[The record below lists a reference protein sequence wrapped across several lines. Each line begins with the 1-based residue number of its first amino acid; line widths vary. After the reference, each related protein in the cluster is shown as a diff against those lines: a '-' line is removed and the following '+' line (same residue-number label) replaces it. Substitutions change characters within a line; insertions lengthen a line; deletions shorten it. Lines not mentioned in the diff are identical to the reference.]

1 MKTLWLLTTK
11 SIINRRVAFT
21 LSLISIA
28 ISVVLLLGI
37 DRITKATKTHFLN
50 TINHTDLIAAA
61 PEGSLDVLLN
71 LVFHLGEPL
80 KEIPYSSYQEISKFD
95 EVAWAFPL
103 SVGDSFKN
111 YDAIATTNEYFRHY
125 KYGLANALSFSKG
138 GNFKEFYDVILGSEV
153 AEKLHLSLHDTIH
166 LSHSAN
172 AHTHA
177 NRDFHICGILKPTHT
192 PNDKTVFFQLK
203 ADEAIHLEWQ
213 SGNFVDMHLT
223 SAQLE
228 KMKIEPKH
236 ISGIYIGLKSPFSL
250 LHVSEKIEH
259 LQGAHLKAII
269 PAKALSQ
276 LTFLLKNM
284 QELLSLIAAIVFV
297 AALFGM
303 LATMLAT
310 LSDRRR
316 EIAILRMLGASVG
329 TIFLLFALESF
340 IIVTSGIVLGN
351 IALTL
356 LILFNNLILNQA
368 VEIGLFPDIYEL
380 SMLGGMLILA
390 IIASFLPA
398 LKSYKNSLLDGLIVK
413 I

>member
-50 TINHTDLIAAA
+50 TINQTDLIAAA

-125 KYGLANALSFSKG
+125 KYGFANSLSFSKG

-259 LQGAHLKAII
+259 LQDAHLKAII

-310 LSDRRR
+310 LNDRRR

-356 LILFNNLILNQA
+356 LILFNNLILNQT